1 MLRQATSLRDPPLS
15 GAAEIYSPFSRE
27 ASVRHDAE
35 LKQFPIPVAT
45 VSAPVGGY
53 FKRVIDV
60 GGAVAA
66 ILFLLPMLVLLAAI
80 IKVSDRG
87 PVLYRHQRVGR
98 NGVPFP
104 CLKFRTM
111 MVDLDQALKRYLISN
126 AEAAREWE
134 QTQKLKKDPRITS
147 LGSILRASSLDELPQ
162 LFNILRGEMS
172 FVGPRPIVTAEI
184 SKYGTQIDAYLRAR
198 PGLTGAWQ
206 VSGRNDVSYETRV
219 ALDRDYVENWTFSRD
234 MVILLKTVRVVVT
247 SHGCY

>member
-1 MLRQATSLRDPPLS
+1 
-15 GAAEIYSPFSRE
+15 
-27 ASVRHDAE
+27 
-35 LKQFPIPVAT
+35 
-45 VSAPVGGY
+45 
-53 FKRVIDV
+53 
-60 GGAVAA
+60 
-66 ILFLLPMLVLLAAI
+66 
-80 IKVSDRG
+80 
-87 PVLYRHQRVGR
+87 
-98 NGVPFP
+98 
-104 CLKFRTM
+104 
-111 MVDLDQALKRYLISN
+111 MVVDSDQALKRYLISN